1 MARPKN
7 FTKQIE
13 ALTKKYEALENKK
26 LSLADEINKLSDE
39 EDEIAEQISQLKLE
53 QLQQLMED
61 KHIGILPEPVAAC
74 FFRSP
79 EIFPISFRTAVIL
92 LLW

>member
-39 EDEIAEQISQLKLE
+39 EDEIAEQISQLKLK

-61 KHIGILPEPVAAC
+61 KHISMEELADIIEN
-74 FFRSP
+74 R
-79 EIFPISFRTAVIL
+79 
-92 LLW
+92 

>member
-26 LSLADEINKLSDE
+26 LSLADEINKLSD
-39 EDEIAEQISQLKLE
+39 
-53 QLQQLMED
+53 
-61 KHIGILPEPVAAC
+61 
-74 FFRSP
+74 
-79 EIFPISFRTAVIL
+79 
-92 LLW
+92 

>member
-26 LSLADEINKLSDE
+26 AFS
-39 EDEIAEQISQLKLE
+39 
-53 QLQQLMED
+53 
-61 KHIGILPEPVAAC
+61 C
-74 FFRSP
+74 R
-79 EIFPISFRTAVIL
+79 
-92 LLW
+92 